1 MRRWSV
7 LFTAFCLLAM
17 GSVGCWEHTAG
28 VCDVDPWHDH
38 HGLPDGHGVAHSYAD
53 VPHAGPAADLLPGN
67 GAATPAPMPQAAE

>member
-7 LFTAFCLLAM
+7 LLMVFSLLAM

-38 HGLPDGHGVAHSYAD
+38 PVLPDGHGVAHSYAD
-53 VPHAGPAADLLPGN
+53 VPHAGGVVDLLPGN
-67 GAATPAPMPQAAE
+67 GTATPAVMPQAEK